1 MTVLTVEDLRKHYES
16 DAGLAGMLGGSSD
29 PVRAVNGVSLSIEA
43 GESLGVVGESGCGKS
58 TLARTIIG
66 LEEPTDGSVIFK
78 GETMAGASR
87 SELTSMRKDL
97 QMVFQDPGSS
107 LNPRKLVRN
116 IVGDPLTIHEDI
128 RGRELDDRVT
138 ELLRQTGLKEEHLY
152 RYPTELSGGQRQRV
166 AIARALSLSPEMI
179 IFDEPTSA
187 LDMSV
192 QAEIL
197 NLLGRLKQEHGFAS
211 LVISHDLSV
220 IRHVCDRLVVMY
232 LGEIVER
239 GRAEDVLSNPK
250 HPYTRSLASSI
261 PEPDPDAR
269 FDPAELAGEIPD
281 PSNLP
286 SGCQFHTRCPELI
299 PPDGLDVDQGAW
311 VAVHR
316 LKRRIESRE
325 LDVGDRSVAALRD
338 HLLPVDR
345 LGETAEDVDQA
356 LEAAVSGR
364 WEEAEAALADYN
376 SICESSEPEIH
387 TFDDIDSEALCH
399 LHKKDV

>member
-1 MTVLTVEDLRKHYES
+1 MTVLSVKDLQKHYES
-16 DAGLAGMLGGSSD
+16 EAGLSGLLGGASD
-29 PVRAVNGVSLSIEA
+29 PVRAVNGVSLSIEP

-66 LEEPTDGSVIFK
+66 LEEPTDGSVTFK
-78 GETMAGASR
+78 GRTMADASR
-87 SELTSMRKDL
+87 AELNSMRKDI

-128 RGRELDDRVT
+128 RGRELDERVT
-138 ELLRQTGLKEEHLY
+138 ELLRQTGLKKEHLY

-166 AIARALSLSPEMI
+166 AIARALSLNPEMI

-197 NLLGRLKQEHGFAS
+197 NLLGRLKKEHGFAS

-220 IRHVCDRLVVMY
+220 IRYVCDRLVVMY

-239 GRAEDVLSNPK
+239 GRAEEVLSNPK

-261 PEPDPDAR
+261 PQPKPEAT
-269 FDPAELAGEIPD
+269 FDPADLAGEIPD

-286 SGCQFHTRCPELI
+286 SGCRFHTRCPELI
-299 PPDGLDVDQGAW
+299 PPEDLDIDQDAW

-316 LKRRIESRE
+316 LKRRVESRE
-325 LDVGDRSVAALRD
+325 LDVGDRSVEALRD
-338 HLLPVDR
+338 HLLPGDR
-345 LGETAEDVDQA
+345 LGETADDVERA
-356 LEAAVSGR
+356 LEAAVSGH
-364 WEEAEAALADYN
+364 WADAESALASYE
-376 SICESSEPEIH
+376 SVCETNQPDVH
-387 TFDDIDSEALCH
+387 RFDDVDSEALCH
-399 LHKKDV
+399 LHKEDI